1 MAKRDAFLE
10 EHFGNCNCVRMGEL
24 VTASKLNK
32 MIRFDPLEYVESIS
46 NKHRCCYCGGDT
58 TDDRRGNCAACGAPR
73 IKTDKIEVIHSSEK
87 EWTFGN
93 DSVLGINTTLL

>member
-1 MAKRDAFLE
+1 MDERDAFLA
-10 EHFGNCNCVRMGEL
+10 EHFGMY
-24 VTASKLNK
+24 TK
-32 MIRFDPLEYVESIS
+32 MNEITISNPSFEHMKSIS
-46 NKHRCCYCGGDT
+46 YKHRCCYCGGDT

-93 DSVLGINTTLL
+93 DSVLGINTTLGW